1 MCRAKQGMILFGML
15 ISLSIIYLRQTGL
28 WNEQG
33 IPIIRPYF
41 THIQSLLSPPL
52 VVCIY
57 IYIYTYIW
65 YKHACYTMNRH
76 LHIFTISVE
85 SCIKY
90 VTYDTCL
97 MHLCTCNELGCSPN
111 IYSQNINT
119 YWYFT
124 PFARNA
130 LAQVIE
136 IILMEGM
143 ELHNLYIVDKM
154 RANGLLTE
162 RAWDQRPRYWQCGRN
177 NSVRIYGNSRIIC
190 FMITTGGKRVND
202 SY

>member
-1 MCRAKQGMILFGML
+1 MQSKTGDDTLRNVDIFKHYIFKANWSLEWARNPHNKTTLYTYTVVIIPT
-15 ISLSIIYLRQTGL
+15 ISDMY
-28 WNEQG
+28 
-33 IPIIRPYF
+33 
-41 THIQSLLSPPL
+41 
-52 VVCIY
+52 IY
-57 IYIYTYIW
+57 IYIYTYTW

-85 SCIKY
+85 SCIRY

-97 MHLCTCNELGCSPN
+97 MHLCTCNELGCSPY
-111 IYSQNINT
+111 IYSQSMNT

-124 PFARNA
+124 PFGRNV
-130 LAQVIE
+130 LTQVTE

-143 ELHNLYIVDKM
+143 ELPNLYIVDRM
-154 RANGLLTE
+154 RANGLPTE
-162 RAWDQRPRYWQCGRN
+162 KAWDQRPRYWQCVRN